1 MRNLQ
6 GFGLLLF
13 IGVVLLIEYY
23 SISALRF
30 SVKNIKPIYR
40 YTIITLYVVVM
51 LLWLGILF
59 GIPYLRTADMSK
71 ELKNTLVSFS
81 MGFLIMKTIA
91 ALILLVDDVRRF
103 FYWLVSY
110 LPNVSAD
117 NMSVVN
123 GMSRSEFMNKA
134 ALLISGSLFG
144 TMLLGMANR
153 YNYKVRQ
160 VQLKFPNLP
169 PAFDGLKIVQIS
181 DVHSGSFNNKLAV
194 NKGIQQILDLNPDVI
209 FFTGDLVN
217 NTADE
222 VMPYIDVFSNLTAP
236 LGVYSILGNH
246 DYGDYHQ
253 WDSAEEKEENLAIL
267 KNAQKKMGWNLL
279 LNEAVTLQKG
289 DDTIS
294 LIGVENTSFKNR
306 FKSYGDLSK
315 AYAQA
320 KDSSFKILLSHDPSH
335 WDGEVNTKYKDID
348 LTLSGHTHGF
358 QFGVE
363 IPWLKWSPV
372 QYVYKQWAGLYQK
385 DSQYLYVNRGFGF
398 IGYPGRVG
406 IMPEITLLELR
417 S

>member
-40 YTIITLYVVVM
+40 YTIITLYVVIM

-71 ELKNTLVSFS
+71 ELKNTLISFS